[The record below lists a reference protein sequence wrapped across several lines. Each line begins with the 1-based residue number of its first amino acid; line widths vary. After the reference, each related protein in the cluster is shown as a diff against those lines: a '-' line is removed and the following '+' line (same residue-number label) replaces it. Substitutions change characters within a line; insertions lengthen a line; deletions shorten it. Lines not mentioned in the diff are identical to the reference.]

1 MDADAV
7 TQLIIILILIC
18 LSAFFSSAE
27 TALTTVNK
35 IRIKSLSDEGNKKA
49 KLVEKLTANPGKL
62 LSAVLIGNNI
72 VNLSASSITTM
83 FATQIAT
90 SMGAG
95 KAAASIVGVATG
107 ILTVVILIFGEIVPK
122 TVASLNANKMS
133 LTYSKPIY
141 LVTLI
146 LTPLIF
152 IMNKLSHFFL
162 RILGMDPNK
171 KGKSMTEN
179 ELLTIIDVSH
189 EEGVIESEE
198 KEMMTNVVDFGDALA
213 KDVMVPRIDI
223 IFTSVDTGY
232 DELIRLFREE
242 KYSRIPVYEDS
253 KDNVIGIV
261 NLKDVF
267 CYQGTPEEFVLK
279 NMLRE
284 PFFTYEY
291 QKTSDLML
299 QLREQSNNIAIVLD
313 EYGATSGLIT
323 LEDLLEEIVGEIRD
337 EYDEEEEDVIQKIN
351 DYEYI
356 VDGSTKLDDINDAL
370 GTEFESN
377 DYDSIAGHVINLL
390 EHIPAAGESIDTEE
404 GIRLVVDSMEKNR
417 IDKIHIY
424 LPEKAEEPDEE
435 DK

>member
-7 TQLIIILILIC
+7 TQLIIIIVLIC

-35 IRIKSLSDEGNKKA
+35 IRMKSLADEGNKKA
-49 KLVEKLTANPGKL
+49 KLVEKLTSNPGKL

-72 VNLSASSITTM
+72 VNLSASSLTTM

-90 SMGAG
+90 KLGAG
-95 KAAASIVGVATG
+95 AATASIVGVATG

-122 TVASLNANKMS
+122 TVASLSANKIA
-133 LTYSKPIY
+133 LVYSKPVY
-141 LVTLI
+141 LITVI

-162 RILGMDPNK
+162 LILGMDPNK

-223 IFTSVDTGY
+223 VFTSVDTPY

-267 CYQGTPEEFVLK
+267 CYQGAPEAFVLR
-279 NMLRE
+279 NILRE

-337 EYDEEEEDVIQKIN
+337 EYDEEEEDVIKKLS
-351 DYEYI
+351 DHEYI
-356 VDGSTKLDDINDAL
+356 VDGSTKLDDINDEL
-370 GTEFESN
+370 GTKFESD

-390 EHIPAAGESIDTEE
+390 EHIPTAGESITTEE
-404 GIRLVVDSMEKNR
+404 GIQLVVDSMEKNR

-424 LPEKAEEPDEE
+424 IPETPEEPEKE
-435 DK
+435 